1 MKTNSLFLSIAFIF
15 VTSVVAHGQTNTPA
29 PATTTTT
36 TNTTAQL
43 EAQVTSL
50 TKQVGD
56 LSKLLSEFA
65 KAHAELASALTNRPT
80 GAPQAPRQPTHTWVN
95 GQLVPI
101 GAGGGTPQQTGV
113 AVNMEHILRNA
124 PGRVV
129 NVTVAPQR
137 LGTPYNAHISAD
149 GSTFYSLAPGR
160 GN

>member
-1 MKTNSLFLSIAFIF
+1 MKTPFLFLTIALIL
-15 VTSVVAHGQTNTPA
+15 VTTVARGQTNTPA
-29 PATTTTT
+29 PAT

-43 EAQVTSL
+43 EAQVASL

-65 KAHAELASALTNRPT
+65 KANAELASALTNRPVV
-80 GAPQAPRQPTHTWVN
+80 APQANVAPRQPTHTWVN

-101 GAGGGTPQQTGV
+101 GAGGGAPQQTGGV

-129 NVTVAPQR
+129 GVTVAPQR
-137 LGTPYNAHISAD
+137 LGTPYNAHVSSD